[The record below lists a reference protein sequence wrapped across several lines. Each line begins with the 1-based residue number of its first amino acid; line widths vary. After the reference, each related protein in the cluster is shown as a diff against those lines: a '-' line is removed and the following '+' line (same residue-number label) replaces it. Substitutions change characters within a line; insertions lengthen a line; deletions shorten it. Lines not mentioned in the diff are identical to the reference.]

1 MSDRTP
7 GICMQGRAPRIHHE
21 GLRAGDSMT
30 DRVNDFVI
38 KIATVNG
45 TGSASANTLLM
56 KSIFRSGI
64 PVMGKNYF
72 PSNIQGLPTWYEIR
86 VTRDGHVARSG
97 RVDIMVAMNAETY
110 SRDVKE
116 VAPGGY
122 LLYDSTWPRPAL
134 LRRDDITVI
143 GVPLA
148 QLCNESFSGVRTRI
162 LMKNICYAGVLAAL
176 LDLDL
181 EQIRKLLGETY
192 SKKPQLVESNMRAIQ
207 LGYDY
212 AKQHFACPLPLRIER
227 MNATAG
233 HIMIDGNTAA
243 ALGCVYAGATVAAWY
258 PITPSTS
265 LMDAF
270 KGFCDRLRT
279 DPQTGRKSF
288 AFIQAEDELAAI
300 GMVIGA
306 SWNGARAFTATSG
319 PGISLMSEFL
329 GLAYYAEVP
338 AVLFD
343 IQRVG
348 PSTGMPTRTQQGD
361 ILACA
366 YASHGDTRHVC
377 LYPANPEECFY
388 MAAQAFDLAERLQ
401 TPVIVLSDLDIG
413 MNDWMCPDLKWDDAY
428 RPDRG
433 KVLGPEELAKIEKFY
448 RFLDRDGDGIAARTL
463 PGVDPKAAYFARGSG
478 HTQYGTYTEDAT
490 EYQIVLDRLLKKWET
505 AKTLVPRPLIETH
518 PGADAAIVSVG
529 SCEGAV
535 REALDVLAAQGVTL
549 DYLRVRAFPFGK
561 EVDQFLAAH
570 RLVFVVEQNRDAQL
584 RSLLTLETA
593 VEKSKLRSLLHYNG
607 LPVSSSFIVDGVLAE
622 LRGAQAGARA
632 TPVAGLGG
640 VPGAGLGATSGR
652 AGQAAQPASAGD
664 AAAAGT
670 NAPPRVERSAAGG
683 HS

>member
-1 MSDRTP
+1 MSRSSAQ
-7 GICMQGRAPRIHHE
+7 I
-21 GLRAGDSMT
+21 
-30 DRVNDFVI
+30 NDFVI

-86 VTRDGHVARSG
+86 VTKDGHVARSG

-110 SRDVKE
+110 ARDVKE
-116 VAPGGY
+116 VASGGY
-122 LLYDSTWPRPAL
+122 LIYDSTWPRPAL
-134 LRRDDITVI
+134 LKREDITVI

-148 QLCNESFSGVRTRI
+148 RLCNENFNGVRTRI

-181 EQIRKLLGETY
+181 EQIRSLLVQTY
-192 SKKPQLVESNMRAIQ
+192 AKKPQLVDSNMKAIQ

-212 AKQHFACPLPLRIER
+212 TKQNFQCPLPMHVEKMDR
-227 MNATAG
+227 TSG
-233 HIMIDGNTAA
+233 YIMIDGNTAA

-265 LMDAF
+265 LMDAY
-270 KGFCDRLRT
+270 KTFCDRLRV
-279 DPQTGRKSF
+279 DPQTGRKNF

-306 SWNGARAFTATSG
+306 AWNGTRAFTATSG
-319 PGISLMSEFL
+319 PGISLMNEFL

-338 AVLFD
+338 AVIFN

-366 YASHGDTRHVC
+366 YASHGDTRHIC

-388 MAAQAFDLAERLQ
+388 MAVQAFDLTERLQ
-401 TPVIVLSDLDIG
+401 TPVMVLSDIDIG
-413 MNDWMCPDLKWDDAY
+413 MNDWMCPDLKWDDSY

-433 KVLGPEELAKIEKFY
+433 KMLGKDEVLKLEKFY
-448 RFLDRDGDGIAARTL
+448 RYLDKDGDGIGYRTL
-463 PGVDPKAAYFARGSG
+463 PGVHPKAAYFTRGSG
-478 HTQYGTYTEDAT
+478 HTQYGTYTEDST
-490 EYQIVLDRLLKKWET
+490 EYQIVLDRLMKKWAT
-505 AKTLVPRPLIETH
+505 AKKIVPRAVI
-518 PGADAAIVSVG
+518 DATAGSDIGIVSIG
-529 SCEGAV
+529 SSDGAV
-535 REALDVLAAQGVTL
+535 REAMHVLAAEGVGV
-549 DYLRVRAFPFGK
+549 DYMRVRAFPFS
-561 EVDQFLAAH
+561 EDVERFLDAH
-570 RLVFVVEQNRDAQL
+570 RILFIVEQNRDAQF

-593 VEKSKLRSLLHYNG
+593 VDKSKLRSLLHYSG
-607 LPVSSSFIVDGVLAE
+607 LPISSNFIVEGVLAE
-622 LRGAQAGARA
+622 VRPA
-632 TPVAGLGG
+632 PK
-640 VPGAGLGATSGR
+640 
-652 AGQAAQPASAGD
+652 AQPKG
-664 AAAAGT
+664 AAHG
-670 NAPPRVERSAAGG
+670 
-683 HS
+683 

>member
-1 MSDRTP
+1 MPNQTVRPVDR
-7 GICMQGRAPRIHHE
+7 I
-21 GLRAGDSMT
+21 
-30 DRVNDFVI
+30 NDFAI

-56 KSIFRSGI
+56 KSIFRCGI

-86 VTRDGHVARSG
+86 VSRDGYVARSG
-97 RVDIMVAMNAETY
+97 RIDIMVAMNAETY
-110 SRDVKE
+110 SRDVRE

-122 LLYDSTWPRPAL
+122 LVYDSTWPRPAL
-134 LRRDDITVI
+134 LKRDDITVL

-148 QLCNESFSGVRTRI
+148 RLCNENFDGVRTRI

-181 EQIRKLLGETY
+181 DQVRALLAETY
-192 SKKPQLVESNMRAIQ
+192 AKKPQLLESNMRAIA
-207 LGYDY
+207 LGADY
-212 AKQHFACPLPLRIER
+212 AKSHFPCPLPLKVER

-233 HIMIDGNTAA
+233 HVMIDGNTAA
-243 ALGCVYAGATVAAWY
+243 ALGCVFAGATVAAWY

-270 KGFCDRLRT
+270 KSFCERLRT
-279 DPQTGRKSF
+279 DRETGRKRF

-300 GMVIGA
+300 GMVVGA

-319 PGISLMSEFL
+319 PGISLMNEFL
-329 GLAYYAEVP
+329 GLAYYAEIP

-343 IQRVG
+343 VQRVG

-361 ILACA
+361 LLACA

-413 MNDWMCPDLKWDDAY
+413 MNDWMCRDLVWDDSY

-433 KVLGPEELAKIEKFY
+433 KVLGPEALAKLE
-448 RFLDRDGDGIAARTL
+448 RFFRYLDRDGDGITSRTL
-463 PGVDPKAAYFARGSG
+463 PGIDPKGAYFTRGSG
-478 HTQYGTYTEDAT
+478 HSASGGYTEDAA
-490 EYQIVLDRLLKKWET
+490 EYQAVIDRLLAKWRT
-505 AKTLVPRPLIETH
+505 AQSLAPAPVVETH
-518 PGADAAIVSVG
+518 PGAEAAIVSIG

-535 REALDVLAAQGVTL
+535 REALDVLRGRAVVL
-549 DYLRVRAFPFGK
+549 DSMRVRAFPFSQ
-561 EVDQFLAAH
+561 EVERFLASHAV
-570 RLVFVVEQNRDAQL
+570 VFVVEQNRDAQL
-584 RSLLTLETA
+584 KSLLTLETA
-593 VEKSKLRSLLHYNG
+593 VPKERLRSLRHYNG
-607 LPVSSSFIVDGVLAE
+607 LPISSSFIVDGVLAE
-622 LRGAQAGARA
+622 LRGGTR
-632 TPVAGLGG
+632 P
-640 VPGAGLGATSGR
+640 
-652 AGQAAQPASAGD
+652 
-664 AAAAGT
+664 AAAAE
-670 NAPPRVERSAAGG
+670 PVAAGAAR
-683 HS
+683 